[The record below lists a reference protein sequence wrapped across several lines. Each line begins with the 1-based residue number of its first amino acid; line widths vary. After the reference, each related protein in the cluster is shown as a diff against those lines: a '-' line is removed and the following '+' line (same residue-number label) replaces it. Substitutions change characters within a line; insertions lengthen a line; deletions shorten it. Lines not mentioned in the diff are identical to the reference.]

1 MTALG
6 NFSAG
11 DVLTAADMNA
21 IGTWQDYTPT
31 LTNISGTV
39 NYATFCRINELV
51 VVHFSMSLDAV
62 VSGTVEISTPVDYGT
77 NLGGSGSGQ
86 NSIGTAHGI
95 DQSDS
100 NSRYLMHVLSR
111 STNLF
116 RFVFDGASSG
126 VNGIA
131 AATRP
136 FTWASG
142 DSLRFSAI
150 YKGA

>member
-6 NFSAG
+6 DFTAG
-11 DVLTAADMNA
+11 QVLQASDLNT

-39 NYATFCRINELV
+39 DYAMFCQINELV
-51 VVHFSMSLDAV
+51 IVHFAISLDAA
-62 VSGTVEISTPVDYGT
+62 VSGTVEISTPVNYGT
-77 NLGGSGSGQ
+77 NLGGTGDGQ

-95 DQSDS
+95 DASAS
-100 NSRYLMHVLSR
+100 NRRYLMHVLSR

-126 VNGIA
+126 TNGIIG
-131 AATRP
+131 TTKP

-142 DSLRFSAI
+142 DSLRFSAT
-150 YKGA
+150 YRGA